1 VARDLYAILGVAHD
15 ADFDTIR
22 AAYRNAAKTAHPDLG
37 GTAEE
42 FEALKEAYDC
52 PFRRGTSSKLRPD
65 RLLHTRESGRHP

>member
-42 FEALKEAYDC
+42 FEALKEAYEC
-52 PFRRGTSSKLRPD
+52 LP
-65 RLLHTRESGRHP
+65 